1 MLLKAIFWFLLS
13 LIFYTYFGYPVLMAL
28 CRFVKKL
35 FQKNSNSDPE
45 FFQPEVTLLV
55 AAYNEK
61 DSIPE
66 KLKNTYLQDYPQNR
80 IRQVWVTDG
89 STDGTPE
96 LLSNYPE
103 VTIIHHPERLGKSA
117 AINRAM
123 RHIQTPITI
132 FTDANAMLSPNAFT
146 ELVKPFNQPSVGC
159 VAGEKGISMNNSYDL
174 ITSCEGIYWKYESM
188 IKKLES
194 GCGSAVS
201 AAGELYAIRTELF
214 SDIQED
220 MILDDFFVSSQI
232 TKKGY
237 QIKYAPEA
245 LATEKASIN
254 IKEERKRKVRIATG
268 SFQFLF
274 RNGDLLNPLKNL
286 LFAFQYFSHKVL
298 RWTLVP
304 LAMILLPFINLGLVF
319 TDAGLTYQI
328 TLSLALVFFMTAIFG
343 RLFSTT
349 SLRSRYIFLPFYLVL
364 SNFFLFTG
372 LIKYLRGKGNPRW
385 EKSVR
390 QT

>member
-1 MLLKAIFWFLLS
+1 MLLKILFWTLLF
-13 LIFYTYFGYPVLMAL
+13 LIFYTYFGYPVLMAF
-28 CRFVKKL
+28 CRFGRQL
-35 FQKNSNSDPE
+35 FQKKSHADPE
-45 FFQPEVTLLV
+45 IFQPEVTLLV

-66 KLKNTYLQDYPQNR
+66 KINNTFSQDYPQNR

-96 LLSNYPE
+96 ILSNYPE

-123 RHIQTPITI
+123 RHIHTPITI
-132 FTDANAMLSPNAFT
+132 FTDANAMLSPNAFS
-146 ELVKPFNQPSVGC
+146 ELVKPFIEPSVGC
-159 VAGEKGISMNNSYDL
+159 VAGEKGISMHNSYDL

-214 SDIQED
+214 PDIEED
-220 MILDDFFVSSQI
+220 IILDDFFVSSQI
-232 TKKGY
+232 TKKGFR
-237 QIKYAPEA
+237 IKYAPGA

-254 IKEERKRKVRIATG
+254 IREERKRKVRIAAG

-274 RNGDLLNPLKNL
+274 RNSDLLHPFKNP

-298 RWTLVP
+298 RWVLVP
-304 LAMILLPFINLGLVF
+304 FAMILLPWINLALVVNE
-319 TDAGLTYQI
+319 AGLAYQI
-328 TLSLALVFFMTAIFG
+328 TLSLALVFFMTALFG
-343 RLFSTT
+343 WLFSNTRLT
-349 SLRSRYIFLPFYLVL
+349 NRFIFLPFYLVF
-364 SNFFLFTG
+364 SNSFLFSG
-372 LIKYLRGKGNPRW
+372 LVKYLRGKGNPKW